1 MHKPPESQF
10 QHKKKRQNN
19 QHHQQYLPQTHAP
32 WTPPNQ
38 PLQPPSPWMVPPTT
52 WPPQMPQQPPPTTPM
67 PQQPPQ
73 YHNTNNTGT
82 RNPKR
87 LITAVVSLAFPDL
100 LAQLIMFS
108 VLIAV
113 HGVILR
119 QFVEQTHAHHLH
131 SKTQITINKSK
142 FFLRGTRAYPSEG

>member
-1 MHKPPESQF
+1 MHYPPESQF

-19 QHHQQYLPQTHAP
+19 QHHQQYQQQTQAP

-52 WPPQMPQQPPPTTPM
+52 WPPQMPQQPPLMTPM
-67 PQQPPQ
+67 PQQLPP
-73 YHNTNNTGT
+73 T
-82 RNPKR
+82 RNPER
-87 LITAVVSLAFPDL
+87 LVHVTVVVSLVFPDL
-100 LAQLIMFS
+100 LAQLIMLS

-119 QFVEQTHAHHLH
+119 QFVGQTQAHHLH
-131 SKTQITINKSK
+131 NNQIKQIQI
-142 FFLRGTRAYPSEG
+142 FLARDTRLSF